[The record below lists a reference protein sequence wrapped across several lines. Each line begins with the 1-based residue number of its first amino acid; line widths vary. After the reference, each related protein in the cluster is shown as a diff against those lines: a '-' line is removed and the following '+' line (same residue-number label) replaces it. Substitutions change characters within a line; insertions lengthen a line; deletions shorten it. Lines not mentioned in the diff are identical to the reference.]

1 LLACLFIYLFGRSYY
16 VAQAGLELKILLFPA
31 VRVSQ
36 VVECQKKKKEK
47 KGGGGMRGGGKEEEE
62 GHFFC
67 VKYFCDRGS

>member
-36 VVECQKKKKEK
+36 VVECQKKKEK
-47 KGGGGMRGGGKEEEE
+47 KGGRGNERRRKRRRRRAL
-62 GHFFC
+62 FLC
-67 VKYFCDRGS
+67 